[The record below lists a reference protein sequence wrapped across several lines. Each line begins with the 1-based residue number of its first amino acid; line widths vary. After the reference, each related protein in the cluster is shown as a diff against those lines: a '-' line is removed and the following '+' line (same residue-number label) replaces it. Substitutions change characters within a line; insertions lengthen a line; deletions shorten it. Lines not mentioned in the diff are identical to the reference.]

1 MKKYKPFATA
11 NVPSLYHL
19 LMSNPK
25 FIKLDH
31 SALKICI
38 SAAAS
43 FPEDSQKKLEAIIGH
58 GKLIEA
64 YGMTETAPLTVMNP
78 TWGEKK
84 LGYIG
89 LPLPNTTIKLLDPS
103 TGREVPCG
111 EPGEMCVKGPQVMAG
126 YYKQPEETAKAVD
139 SDGFM
144 HSGDIA
150 VQDEAGYLKIVDR
163 TKDMVNVS
171 GYKVFS
177 IKVEDILA
185 EHPAVGEI
193 AIIGIPDIDRPG
205 SELVAACVKVR
216 DGYQYDG
223 DEKSLKENMASFARE
238 RLAAYEIPKII
249 EFRKEMPLTS
259 VGKLNKKKLREDF
272 SS

>member
-1 MKKYKPFATA
+1 
-11 NVPSLYHL
+11 
-19 LMSNPK
+19 MSNPK
-25 FIKLDH
+25 FGKLDH
-31 SALKICI
+31 SVLKICI

-43 FPEDSQKKLEAIIGH
+43 FPEDSQKNLENIIGH

-64 YGMTETAPLTVMNP
+64 YGMTETSPLTAINP

-84 LGYIG
+84 LGCIG
-89 LPLPNTTIKLLDPS
+89 LPLPNTVIKLLDPS

-126 YYKQPEETAKAVD
+126 YYKQPEETASAID

-144 HSGDIA
+144 HTGDVA

-171 GYKVFS
+171 GFKVFS
-177 IKVEDILA
+177 KKVEDILA

-193 AIIGIPDIDRPG
+193 AIIAIPDVDRPG
-205 SELVAACVKVR
+205 SELVAAVVR
-216 DGYQYDG
+216 VHEGYKYDG
-223 DEKSLKENMASFARE
+223 DEISLKETIVSFARE
-238 RLAAYEIPKII
+238 RLATYEIPKII
-249 EFRKEMPLTS
+249 EFRKELPLTN
-259 VGKLNKKKLREDF
+259 VGKLNKKKLREEF
-272 SS
+272 RH